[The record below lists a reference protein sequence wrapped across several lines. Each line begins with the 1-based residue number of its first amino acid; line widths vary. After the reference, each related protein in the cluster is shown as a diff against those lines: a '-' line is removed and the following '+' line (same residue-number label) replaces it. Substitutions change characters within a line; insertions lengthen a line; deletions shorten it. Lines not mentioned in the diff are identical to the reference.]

1 MHEIIQVPSVVLTE
15 RAFEWARS
23 EGILD
28 VQPNHDLMLAIG
40 QITNTGT
47 EYLPDITVLR
57 HHVPLGQWDVNYDSA
72 PPELPYI
79 PSREL
84 SVTERGLQFVS
95 AGNLRRHIHDTG
107 KTLLQLTV
115 QDWDKL
121 GEALAEEIEMSKT
134 RGKEHP
140 KQGSDLIVGA
150 LGEAASRLFG
160 NKPITP
166 RQKRID
172 QAGSLQ
178 PYTIKRQRQ
187 S

>member
-40 QITNTGT
+40 QITETGT
-47 EYLPDITVLR
+47 DYLPDITVLR
-57 HHVPLGQWDVNYDSA
+57 LHTPVEWDVSYQSA
-72 PPELPYI
+72 KPEQRYI

-95 AGNLRRHIHDTG
+95 ARNLREHVQQAG
-107 KTLLQLTV
+107 KTLLELTV

-121 GEALAEEIEMSKT
+121 GEALTEKIEMAKT
-134 RGKEHP
+134 RTKEHP
-140 KQGSDLIVGA
+140 AQGSDLIIGA
-150 LGEAASRLFG
+150 LGGVAGKLFG
-160 NKPITP
+160 GKPLTQ
-166 RQKRID
+166 RQRNIGQGATLK
-172 QAGSLQ
+172 
-178 PYTIKRQRQ
+178 PYTITRR
-187 S
+187 